1 MVEKRNAHFPFLD
14 RGMSLQKLRI
24 KQFDRTQ
31 ICQSNGQKLTTQSSS
46 HAPVF
51 SISIL
56 QQPLRFTINCFTP
69 LHSIR

>member
-1 MVEKRNAHFPFLD
+1 MVEKRDAHFPFLD

-31 ICQSNGQKLTTQSSS
+31 ICQSNGQTMTTQNSS
-46 HAPVF
+46 HASGF

-56 QQPLRFTINCFTP
+56 QEPLKFTIDFFTP
-69 LHSIR
+69 LHSVR